1 MKRKMMKQVQA
12 SHTLFVVVFVV
23 VDDDDE
29 LVFFLFFFA
38 LKEDQYLLSPIPV
51 SSDEVA
57 EVLQYWA
64 S

>member
-1 MKRKMMKQVQA
+1 MKRKKMKQVQA

-23 VDDDDE
+23 VDDDE
-29 LVFFLFFFA
+29 LVFLFFA

-57 EVLQYWA
+57 EVLQY
-64 S
+64 